1 MVEAVGD
8 DVKVYEVTSRASKL
22 PSWQKSATAK
32 ERRKRRLEEAKASAA
47 GVQILQDFE
56 MPSVSH
62 KVRLSEDKNFLLVTG
77 TYAPM
82 VKCFEVNELSMKFQ
96 RNLDCEIVDFA
107 ILEPDWKKLAFLL
120 ASRVIEIHSQA
131 GFYYKVRVPR
141 FGREMHL
148 HPSSSELYV
157 CGEGEEV
164 YRLNMEHGKFMA
176 PLVTK
181 SGAGGGNNCLA
192 VNPINQ
198 LMAFGGEDGVLEAWD
213 PRDLSRNKA
222 AGTLKIGAEV
232 TAMSFDSKHGLNLTV
247 GTGSGQVLVYDI
259 RSSKPYVTKEQ
270 GYGLPIR
277 SVKMHRD
284 GEHVISC
291 DAKSI
296 KAWSRTESS
305 KNLFAVEP
313 KADVN
318 HLCLVGDSGL
328 VIAAAETSRV
338 LSYYVPA
345 LGLAP
350 KWCSFLDN
358 FTEELEE
365 GSSKTGNSTV
375 YENYRFVT
383 MDELKKL
390 NLEHIVG
397 TNLVRGYMHG
407 YFMDLRLWR
416 KAQEAAE
423 PFAYEQYRKQKIREK
438 IEEERS
444 SRISTP
450 QRSRKVKV
458 NQRVID
464 EALKKAQRKKGGAA
478 KAATAAITDNRFKAM
493 FEDDVFEVDEEDA
506 RYRRLHPQDDAP
518 ALDDGDVDS
527 DLELEE
533 EEDIPDPMKLLQEDA
548 RGLRA
553 GMDSSEGESEV
564 EGSADEE
571 ESRPI
576 SQPRL
581 YGIKAHTLGSKPDNM
596 SAVRIAKGIK
606 TSASRR
612 ESSRRKRETRMTLGE
627 RVRPQ

>member
-1 MVEAVGD
+1 
-8 DVKVYEVTSRASKL
+8 
-22 PSWQKSATAK
+22 
-32 ERRKRRLEEAKASAA
+32 
-47 GVQILQDFE
+47 
-56 MPSVSH
+56 
-62 KVRLSEDKNFLLVTG
+62 
-77 TYAPM
+77 M
-82 VKCFEVNELSMKFQ
+82 VKCFEVNQLSMKFQ
-96 RNLDCEIVDFA
+96 RNLDCEIVDFT
-107 ILEPDWKKLAFLL
+107 ILEPDWKKLSFLL
-120 ASRVIEIHSQA
+120 ANRVIEIHSQA

-141 FGREMHL
+141 FGREMLL
-148 HPSSSELYV
+148 HRSTSELYV

-164 YRLNMEHGKFMA
+164 YRLNMEYGKFMA
-176 PLVTK
+176 PLLTK

-198 LMAFGGEDGVLEAWD
+198 LVAFGGEGGVVEAWD

-222 AGTLKIGAEV
+222 AGTLKIGAEI
-232 TAMSFDSKHGLNLTV
+232 TAMSFDSKDGLNLTV

-259 RSSKPYVTKEQ
+259 RSSKPYAIKEQ

-277 SVKMHRD
+277 SAKMHRD

-296 KAWSRTESS
+296 KAWSRSETS

-313 KADVN
+313 KTDVN
-318 HLCLVGDSGL
+318 HLCLVGGSGL

-390 NLEHIVG
+390 NMEHIVG

-423 PFAYEQYRKQKIREK
+423 PFAYEQYRKQKIKEK

-444 SRISTP
+444 SRIATP
-450 QRSRKVKV
+450 QRSKKVKV

-464 EALKKAQRKKGGAA
+464 EALKKAQKKKGGAA
-478 KAATAAITDNRFKAM
+478 KAATAVVTDDRFKAM
-493 FEDDVFEVDEEDA
+493 FEEDVFKVDQEDA
-506 RYRRLHPQDDAP
+506 RYRKLHPQDETP
-518 ALDDGDVDS
+518 AVDEGDVDS
-527 DLELEE
+527 DLELED
-533 EEDIPDPMKLLQEDA
+533 EEDIPDPMQLLREDA

-553 GMDSSEGESEV
+553 DMDSSEDESEV
-564 EGSADEE
+564 EGSAHEE
-571 ESRPI
+571 RSRPI

-581 YGIKAHTLGSKPDNM
+581 YGIKAETLGSKPDNT

-612 ESSRRKRETRMTLGE
+612 ESSRRKRESRMTLGE
-627 RVRPQ
+627 RVKPQ